1 MPVHG
6 PGPRRPKGLPNGRE
20 FTRALRD
27 EALCY
32 GWIDSLLKP
41 IDADR
46 YAQRFSPRRPTSRL
60 SAMNRE
66 RVRRLIAAGRM
77 TGAGLESIKHAF
89 DHRRDAKPRPK
100 WEIPKDI
107 LRRLKGDRTIWR
119 NV

>member
-1 MPVHG
+1 
-6 PGPRRPKGLPNGRE
+6 
-20 FTRALRD
+20 
-27 EALCY
+27 
-32 GWIDSLLKP
+32 
-41 IDADR
+41 
-46 YAQRFSPRRPTSRL
+46 
-60 SAMNRE
+60 MNRE

-119 NV
+119 NFQRFPASYQRIRIGWIVAPKRRRDGLVPPLRLVPQLEGPHERLGNG